1 MDTGRL
7 GWAKAARSQVVL
19 VKNADSQACP
29 RPILSLD
36 VGPRKWGGPVSRP
49 NQTALTHRF
58 LTRANSLR
66 YTCMQTTDMFCSLSA
81 NFKHKD
87 ASLLA
92 SVGQSTPHQLSRCEK
107 NSYNDDR
114 VLHVCPCP
122 VEVSF
127 RFYYTLPQG
136 EQIYQTNT
144 QKGQSFRPF

>member
-58 LTRANSLR
+58 LTRANSLHC
-66 YTCMQTTDMFCSLSA
+66 TCVLTDMLCSLSA

-87 ASLLA
+87 ASLSA
-92 SVGQSTPHQLSRCEK
+92 SLGQSTSHQ
-107 NSYNDDR
+107 
-114 VLHVCPCP
+114 
-122 VEVSF
+122 
-127 RFYYTLPQG
+127 
-136 EQIYQTNT
+136 
-144 QKGQSFRPF
+144 